1 MPILKE
7 EFLLLRFSRLLRDS
21 DPFPANNVIVNT
33 TVAANAQFVANLEI
47 GEDQLLA
54 ANVDSITTSFF
65 IQP

>member
-1 MPILKE
+1 MPTLKE

-21 DPFPANNVIVNT
+21 DSFPANNVIVNT
-33 TVAANAQFVANLEI
+33 NLAANAQFFANLEI
-47 GEDQLLA
+47 EANQALA